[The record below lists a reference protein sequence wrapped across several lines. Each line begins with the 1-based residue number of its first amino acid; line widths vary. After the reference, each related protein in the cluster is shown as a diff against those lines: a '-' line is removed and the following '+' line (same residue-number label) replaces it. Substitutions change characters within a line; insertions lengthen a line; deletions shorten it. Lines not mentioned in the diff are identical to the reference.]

1 MSRSFD
7 AVYELERQ
15 QRQAMFDARVRATTE
30 PFYRRYMEQYEQ
42 MVKAGY
48 EEFILDE
55 IKMLRHDLDEIR
67 ENLSNDPAYARTVSQ
82 RVGRYISNMHGL
94 GRAAQQQ
101 AELNERL
108 RKDEIKRAIEESQ
121 ANLLN
126 VYYDEIKALRN
137 PITIEL
143 AKQELNAIKQT
154 MLNKKFSSK
163 LDADQ
168 YVSTLKSQIKEV
180 VSKAESKAID
190 RKKKQQ
196 EEKEKEGML
205 AQVEELKN
213 SLKAEKLEDENR
225 KSQLIFE
232 LESLQT
238 RVEAAS
244 AASTELV
251 QTMEKLT
258 EKVDDAVIT
267 ETVRKEVVKSIVK
280 QLRSQEFRVEQPVV
294 ISQGGKDYVKVVA
307 KKPSGKTAECRI
319 DLNGK
324 IQYKFDSYEGM
335 TCIKDIEKFNIDLKD
350 IYSVTLSD
358 ERVLWE
364 NPNKIS
370 KDERPIGNE
379 GRRNL

>member
-7 AVYELERQ
+7 ATYELERQ

-55 IKMLRHDLDEIR
+55 IKMLRNDLDEIR
-67 ENLSNDPAYARTVSQ
+67 DNLSNNPAHARTVSQ
-82 RVGRYISNMHGL
+82 RVGRYISNLHGL
-94 GRAAQQQ
+94 WRAAQQQ

-108 RKDEIKRAIEESQ
+108 RKDEMKRVLEESQ

-143 AKQELNAIKQT
+143 AKQELNNIKQI

-163 LDADQ
+163 AEVDQ

-180 VSKAESKAID
+180 VSKAEIKAVE
-190 RKKKQQ
+190 RKKKQK

-213 SLKAEKLEDENR
+213 NLKTEKLEDESR
-225 KSQLIFE
+225 KHQLIAE
-232 LESLQT
+232 LESLQI
-238 RVEAAS
+238 RVES
-244 AASTELV
+244 AEVASTELV
-251 QTMEKLT
+251 QKMEKLT
-258 EKVDDAVIT
+258 EEVDNAIIT
-267 ETVRKEVVKSIVK
+267 EAVRKEVVKSIVK
-280 QLRSQEFRVEQPVV
+280 QLRSQEFIVEQPVL
-294 ISQGGKDYVKVVA
+294 ISQGDKDYVKVIA
-307 KKPSGKTAECRI
+307 KKPSGKKAECRI

-324 IQYKFDSYEGM
+324 IKYKFDSYEGM
-335 TCIKDIEKFNIDLKD
+335 TCLKDIEKFNVDLKN

-370 KDERPIGNE
+370 KDERSIGNE

>member
-1 MSRSFD
+1 MSRSYD
-7 AVYELERQ
+7 AAYELERQ
-15 QRQAMFDARVRATTE
+15 QRQAMFNARVRATTE
-30 PFYRRYMEQYEQ
+30 TFYRRYMEQYDQ

-55 IKMLRHDLDEIR
+55 MKMLRNDLDEIR
-67 ENLSNDPAYARTVSQ
+67 DNLSNNPGHARTVSQ
-82 RVGRYISNMHGL
+82 RVGRYISNLHGL

-108 RKDEIKRAIEESQ
+108 RKDELKRVLEESQ

-126 VYYDEIKALRN
+126 VYYEEIKALRN

-143 AKQELNAIKQT
+143 AKQDLNNIKQT

-163 LDADQ
+163 AEADQ
-168 YVSTLKSQIKEV
+168 YVSALKSQIKEV
-180 VSKAESKAID
+180 VSKAEIKAVE
-190 RKKKQQ
+190 RKKKQK

-213 SLKAEKLEDENR
+213 NLKAEKLEDESR
-225 KSQLIFE
+225 KRQLIAE
-232 LESLQT
+232 LESLQI
-238 RVEAAS
+238 RIEAAEV
-244 AASTELV
+244 ASTDLV

-258 EKVDDAVIT
+258 EEVDDAVIT
-267 ETVRKEVVKSIVK
+267 EAVRKEVVKSIVK
-280 QLRSQEFRVEQPVV
+280 QLRSQEFIVEQPVI
-294 ISQGGKDYVKVVA
+294 ISQGEKDYVKVVA
-307 KKPSGKTAECRI
+307 KKPSGKKAECRI

-324 IQYKFDSYEGM
+324 IKYKFDSYEGM
-335 TCIKDIEKFNIDLKD
+335 TCLKEIEKFNVDLKN

-370 KDERPIGNE
+370 KDEKTIGNE